1 MDSDSDDKRSCDA
14 TPISAFPRIVRVRFS
29 RVYLQSAHKR
39 YVVPTAHA
47 STCGRAC
54 ETPNVICSIQ
64 GANRLPRKWSRV
76 FTSCQL
82 ALADLEVLAG
92 CWLHGAEAFPF
103 LQ

>member
-14 TPISAFPRIVRVRFS
+14 THISAVPRIVRVRFS

-47 STCGRAC
+47 STSGRAC
-54 ETPNVICSIQ
+54 ETPNVLCSIQ
-64 GANRLPRKWSRV
+64 GANRLPRRWSRV

-82 ALADLEVLAG
+82 ALADLEALAG